1 MAGVLKFVRKSAIC
15 LFLLVITSSF
25 TLKNVDKRDGYILSD
40 VSELFVAKSLS
51 METTQLSTSF
61 RSKRPVMT
69 KEGNHLQ
76 SLQILRLTRDVLFVK
91 LVLLCGD
98 VLQNPGPVRIQCFN
112 CHKTIRKN
120 QGRADCSDCLQSYH
134 LKCLGVDFETSKKC
148 SLCSV
153 KGMDSGGESGVECT
167 DFNIATE
174 LHEAIKL
181 RGLKFIHQNI
191 RSIRG
196 KLDELNILIS
206 QCPNLHILAFTET
219 WLDNGIADGEISLPG
234 YKIFRSDRPNGKG
247 GGIAVYV
254 KGSLSIIR
262 RVDLEQQFPGECILL
277 EILLPKAKGILFGTF
292 YRPPSQTDFMNPFR
306 DVLES
311 ASAENKELIVT
322 GDFNCDF
329 LVKSCSKETRE
340 LKEIFRNFGLT
351 QLIDKATRTAKESST
366 LLDLF
371 ASNSPG
377 NITFTN
383 VVASSLSDHDMLI
396 AVRKINACKL
406 PPRTIECRNY
416 AKYNPSAFCDDLR
429 DIPWDDVLKERNVNT
444 AWSNWKELFLNVC
457 DRHAPYKRKIVRG
470 VKCPWL
476 TGETKKL
483 MNQRDF
489 FLRKA
494 RRSGAEVDWNA
505 YRRLRNQVS
514 NKIRN
519 EKRRYHRNEIQE
531 NLNSPK
537 AFWKAIKKVFP
548 SKKGNSACPESI
560 KTEEGHTVTDK
571 STNAEKFNNFFT
583 NAVSTLLETVQQPV
597 GTREFGG
604 DNFTDQKLCL
614 LPVTETVLY
623 LTIERL
629 KGEESYGLG

>member
-1 MAGVLKFVRKSAIC
+1 M
-15 LFLLVITSSF
+15 
-25 TLKNVDKRDGYILSD
+25 DKRDGYILSD

-61 RSKRPVMT
+61 RSKRPVIT

-76 SLQILRLTRDVLFVK
+76 SLQLLRLTRDELFVN
-91 LVLLCGD
+91 LVLLSGD
-98 VLQNPGPVRIQCFN
+98 VLQNPGPLRIQCFN

-120 QGRADCSDCLQSYH
+120 EGRADCSDCLQSYH
-134 LKCLGVDFETSKKC
+134 LKCMR
-148 SLCSV
+148 
-153 KGMDSGGESGVECT
+153 GM
-167 DFNIATE
+167 
-174 LHEAIKL
+174 
-181 RGLKFIHQNI
+181 KFIHQNI

-254 KGSLSIIR
+254 KESLSIIR
-262 RVDLEQQFPGECILL
+262 RVDLEQQFPGECVLL
-277 EILLPKAKGILFGTF
+277 EILLPKANGILFGTF

-306 DVLES
+306 DVLQS

-351 QLIDKATRTAKESST
+351 QLIEKATRTAKESST

-377 NITFTN
+377 NIILTN

-416 AKYNPSAFCDDLR
+416 AKYNSSAFCDDLR
-429 DIPWDDVLKERNVNT
+429 DIPWDVVLKERNVNT
-444 AWSNWKELFLNVC
+444 AWSNWEELFLNVC
-457 DRHAPYKRKIVRG
+457 DRFAPYKRKIVRG

-483 MNQRDF
+483 MNQRDS

-514 NKIRN
+514 NKTKN
-519 EKRRYHRNEIQE
+519 EKRHYHRNEIQK
-531 NLNSPK
+531 NLNSP
-537 AFWKAIKKVFP
+537 
-548 SKKGNSACPESI
+548 
-560 KTEEGHTVTDK
+560 
-571 STNAEKFNNFFT
+571 
-583 NAVSTLLETVQQPV
+583 
-597 GTREFGG
+597 
-604 DNFTDQKLCL
+604 
-614 LPVTETVLY
+614 
-623 LTIERL
+623 
-629 KGEESYGLG
+629 